1 MLPRIVE
8 IKVNGPGQCIYNE
21 MLIIE
26 KALKDAGYYVEVID
40 DYPPPENQK
49 IESVIGYNIK
59 VILKANHQPWG
70 G

>member
-1 MLPRIVE
+1 MIVKIE
-8 IKVNGPGQCIYNE
+8 VSGPGQCIYNE

-26 KALKDAGYYVEVID
+26 KALKDAGYCVEVID
-40 DYPPPENQK
+40 DYPSENQEIK
-49 IESVIGYNIK
+49 SVIGYNTK